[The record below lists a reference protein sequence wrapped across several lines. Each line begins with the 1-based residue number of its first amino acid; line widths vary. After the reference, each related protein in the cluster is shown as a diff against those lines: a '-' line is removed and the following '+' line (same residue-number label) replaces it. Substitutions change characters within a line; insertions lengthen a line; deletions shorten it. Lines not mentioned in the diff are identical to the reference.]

1 MTHENSTSAAAS
13 ESRPPP
19 ADQVAATGATAARTD
34 VAQPSTYSS
43 SIAPTVHEQHYTGI
57 DEDGLNRLVVL
68 AHFEQYVQLNQ
79 RLDDIVRLVAATAT
93 SSASASASASADADA
108 NPGSSSSS
116 NNTVAQILAHR
127 WEPGPATRMVNEILA
142 HDGQASVA
150 ELEARLKRQSSPA
163 HHLTA
168 TGHAVKALHPPGPPD
183 DEHGH
188 VAAPHSEHDASIA
201 AQVTRVVGEILAAG
215 NLDTFAQVA
224 RRISFSP
231 T

>member
-1 MTHENSTSAAAS
+1 MTTPHSNIDTS
-13 ESRPPP
+13 
-19 ADQVAATGATAARTD
+19 Q
-34 VAQPSTYSS
+34 AQPSTYSS

-93 SSASASASASADADA
+93 SSGSASASASADADA

-150 ELEARLKRQSSPA
+150 ELEARLSESRGCSAASQLPSDLAFQSASRPLPIISRPQA
-163 HHLTA
+163 TRSRRFTLRALRTTNTGTLQPRTA
-168 TGHAVKALHPPGPPD
+168 ST
-183 DEHGH
+183 
-188 VAAPHSEHDASIA
+188 
-201 AQVTRVVGEILAAG
+201 TRPLP
-215 NLDTFAQVA
+215 
-224 RRISFSP
+224 RR
-231 T
+231 